1 MRALAAVA
9 LVLAS
14 PALAV
19 EPQTAPPP
27 SPPDPELLEF
37 LGESAGVD
45 PELALFMESREAR
58 KAMEK
63 AAKEDRKE
71 DDHE

>member
-27 SPPDPELLEF
+27 SLPDPELLEF